1 MSGAGSRNIGG
12 RLAAASIALLL
23 GASTA
28 AAERVDPAQ
37 YRQFWL
43 WGGVPPNAALH
54 RATTIY
60 VLQGRITGRGSSPI
74 LTRQG
79 VAPANFG
86 TAEAYL
92 VFRLETLAW
101 DARLVAGLRNLV
113 DAWEHTGTR
122 VAGIQ
127 LDFDARTPH
136 LDDYARFL
144 RRVRGD
150 LPRHYRLSIT
160 GLLDWSTGGAPEALD
175 AMAGTVDEVVFQ
187 AYRGRRTVANVD
199 AYLGAI
205 ARLRLPFKI
214 GLVEGGTWEPD
225 AEARLAA
232 SPYFLGAVVF
242 LTPRR

>member
-12 RLAAASIALLL
+12 RLAAAGIALLL
-23 GASTA
+23 GASAA

-54 RATTIY
+54 RAATIY
-60 VLQGRITGRGSSPI
+60 VLQGRITRRGAGPV

-79 VAPANFG
+79 VAPAG
-86 TAEAYL
+86 LGMAEAYL

-101 DARLVAGLRNLV
+101 DARLVAGLQNLV
-113 DAWEHTGTR
+113 DAWEHAGTH

-136 LDDYARFL
+136 LADYARFL
-144 RRVRGD
+144 RQVRGD
-150 LPRHYRLSIT
+150 LPARYRLSIT
-160 GLLDWSTGGAPEALD
+160 GLLDWSTGGAPEAFD

-187 AYRGRRTVANVD
+187 AYRGRRTIGNVD
-199 AYLGAI
+199 DYLGAI
-205 ARLRLPFKI
+205 ARLRMPFKI
-214 GLVEGGTWEPD
+214 GLVEGGAWEPG

-232 SPYFLGAVVF
+232 SPYFRGTVVF
-242 LTPRR
+242 LTPQP